1 MLTTLLLCVPMLA
14 SDPKVTW
21 EAPTRYI
28 QGTPFEVSVA
38 IEVPPDGSPL
48 AGWLFTPAAFTLNGK
63 PVAERKGREV
73 VELAPGTKLTLSYD
87 LAPAIQSS
95 KVFDG
100 DFELG
105 FAKEYLDSD
114 PIAVKVVK
122 AAPKGLDF
130 MSMPQAELTKYQVL
144 MSTNRGDLVMEFW
157 PDVAPGHVRNYLD
170 LCYTGFYDGLTFH
183 RVIPGFMI
191 QGGCPEGSGSGNGP
205 RQLTAE
211 FNSDPKFK
219 HVPGVLSM
227 ARSNDP
233 NSASC
238 QFFVMHKNAP
248 HLDGNYTAFGKLIE
262 GLDAVELIVNTQRD
276 GRDRPS
282 TKQYIKKATVILAN

>member
-1 MLTTLLLCVPMLA
+1 MLA

-38 IEVPPDGSPL
+38 IEVPADGSPL

-87 LAPAIQSS
+87 LAPSIQSS
-95 KVFDG
+95 KAFDG

-144 MSTNRGDLVMEFW
+144 MSTNRGDLVMGFW
-157 PDVAPGHVRNYLD
+157 PDAAPGHVRNYFD

-191 QGGCPEGSGSGNGP
+191 QGGCPQGSGSANGP

-211 FNSDPKFK
+211 FSTEPKYK

-248 HLDGNYTAFGKLIE
+248 HLDGNYSAFGKLIE
-262 GLDAVELIVNTQRD
+262 GLDVVESIVGTPRD
-276 GRDRPS
+276 ARDRPT
-282 TKQYIKKATVILAN
+282 TKQYIKKATVILAD